1 MFNSEDEIKEW
12 KKLLENGQINEETYY
27 KEVQKIKGNF
37 AYMNHSDIEK
47 ENNFIKKLII
57 WIVLILIIL
66 LVINVLKTDK
76 PIIQIHSLNDIK
88 EPIQNSIS
96 GGTLKLVDG
105 KEVKINYIASYVLA
119 GRVVDVQNYYGSSL
133 QNQLSPLD
141 VGISWGFLAED
152 NDKVTW
158 TSNGTRFLK
167 WRTKDMT
174 WYNEHGGEKGIGK
187 YWSNNHLIPSDDNI
201 EKLIKTIKKDD
212 YIKIDGYLVN
222 VRYDGK
228 NGEWYRWN
236 SSTTR
241 TDTGDGACEVI
252 YVTNVTWLEKE

>member
-1 MFNSEDEIKEW
+1 MLSTEEELKEW
-12 KKLLENGQINEETYY
+12 KTLLENGQIGEETYY
-27 KEVQKIKGNF
+27 KEVQKITGNF
-37 AYMNHSDIEK
+37 VYKSHSDIKK
-47 ENNFIKKLII
+47 ENSFIKKVII

-66 LVINVLKTDK
+66 FVINILKADK
-76 PIIQIHSLNDIK
+76 PSTQVQSLNDIK
-88 EPIQNSIS
+88 EPIQTSVT
-96 GGTLKLVDG
+96 GGTSKIVDG
-105 KEVKINYIASYVLA
+105 KEIKINYIASYVLC

-141 VGISWGFLAED
+141 VGISWGFLAND
-152 NDKVTW
+152 NEKVTW
-158 TSNGTRFLK
+158 TSNGTRFLR

-174 WYNEHGGEKGIGK
+174 WYNQHGGEKGIGK

-201 EKLIKTIKKDD
+201 EKLIKNIEKDD
-212 YIKIDGYLVN
+212 YVKIEGYLVN

-241 TDTGDGACEVI
+241 NDTGDGACEVI
-252 YVTNVTWLEKE
+252 YVTGVTWLEKE